1 MWAQKGL
8 ALEATWVHLCC
19 ICHMLSID
27 LGLGDKVVNLRATDR
42 LDDKPDPLAY
52 FKLLLTLHLLKINN
66 TKIRE

>member
-1 MWAQKGL
+1 
-8 ALEATWVHLCC
+8 
-19 ICHMLSID
+19 MLSID